1 MWQLP
6 KIEITAE
13 EIAARLEKSF
23 GKLMQVC
30 AENKI

>member
-13 EIAARLEKSF
+13 EIAARLEKLEKSF
-23 GKLMQVC
+23 GKLM
-30 AENKI
+30 